1 MKNQTTIHDISRALR
16 AIRISRKL
24 SLSDVEKLSHGEIKA
39 VVLGSYERGS
49 RSLSVRRAIT
59 IADIYQIPL
68 GHLLDPIR
76 QSTET
81 AISDSYIPQVIID
94 TRRLRA
100 IEDSGD
106 HQIALL
112 ARFIRRV
119 THLRQDWNGEV
130 ISLRG
135 SDIAH
140 LSLLI
145 DCAESD
151 CLQMLSDR
159 QLLLRTKG

>member
-1 MKNQTTIHDISRALR
+1 MKNQTTINDVSRALR

-24 SLSDVEKLSHGEIKA
+24 SLSDVENLSQGEIKA

-49 RSLSVRRAIT
+49 RSLSVKRAIT

-68 GHLLDPIR
+68 GHLLDPVR
-76 QSTET
+76 ESTV
-81 AISDSYIPQVIID
+81 SSGLFNHIPRVIID
-94 TRRLRA
+94 TRKLA
-100 IEDSGD
+100 QLGESNNE
-106 HQIALL
+106 QMPLL
-112 ARFIRRV
+112 ARYIRRIIYQ
-119 THLRQDWNGEV
+119 RQDWNGEI

-140 LSLLI
+140 LALLM
-145 DCAESD
+145 DCEEGS

-159 QLLLRTKG
+159 QLLLRTKS

>member
-1 MKNQTTIHDISRALR
+1 MKNQTTINDVSRALR

-68 GHLLDPIR
+68 GQLLDPVR
-76 QSTET
+76 QSAET
-81 AISDSYIPQVIID
+81 ARFDSYIPQVIID

-106 HQIALL
+106 HQITLL
-112 ARFIRRV
+112 ARFIRRI
-119 THLRQDWNGEV
+119 THLRQDWNGEI

-135 SDIAH
+135 LDIAH
-140 LSLLI
+140 MSLLI
-145 DCAESD
+145 DCDESN